1 MIING
6 LEKIKEDDI
15 FFFFPLR
22 FSVILVASV
31 MNRNE
36 ITLSV
41 CRELARARKG
51 KGMSQSA
58 LAAAVGCK
66 QSQISM
72 LESGQTEKIAE
83 ETVGKIGELLGV
95 SLVPASETGTVSAPV
110 PPPLLERKGYCPDC
124 QCPGNVPYEVGGRLL
139 FWPALQSGKR
149 CAYCGEV
156 LETVCPSCG
165 APVREGACCTSCG
178 EPLVTPALPDGIH
191 PGEWAEERRRM
202 LKELR
207 GLISGRGPNER
218 GGDA

>member
-1 MIING
+1 
-6 LEKIKEDDI
+6 
-15 FFFFPLR
+15 
-22 FSVILVASV
+22 
-31 MNRNE
+31 MNKNE

-72 LESGQTEKIAE
+72 LESGQPEKIAE
-83 ETVGKIGELLGV
+83 ETVVKIGELLGV
-95 SLVPASETGTVSAPV
+95 SLAPASEAGTAVSSI
-110 PPPLLERKGYCPDC
+110 PLPRLEKGYCPDC

-139 FWPALQSGKR
+139 FWPTLQTGKR

-165 APVREGACCTSCG
+165 EPVRGGACCTSCG
-178 EPLVTPALPDGIH
+178 EPLVTPVLPEGMR

-202 LKELR
+202 LRELR
-207 GLISGRGPNER
+207 GLISGQGPIER